1 MVFPGALILIYRST
15 GEKRTPATPS
25 GPVPSAPCDQALTQ
39 TLDAIADPTVPTTT
53 LEAAGNVDAGGVHV
67 AVVSPDLTLVHI

>member
-1 MVFPGALILIYRST
+1 M
-15 GEKRTPATPS
+15 
-25 GPVPSAPCDQALTQ
+25 PSAPCDRALTQ

-67 AVVSPDLTLVHI
+67 AVVSPDLTLIHIWTYTKRSHSKMKKYAVWH